1 MPICA
6 RHVMR
11 IASLWVLAA
20 FLPGAAALGQDKI
33 DTGLLHLVPAE
44 AIFLVERRGHT
55 AVREAFLASNLGKMA
70 QDEAILEMVRAS
82 RKRFGKTLILRALF
96 PQATPE
102 EIDEHHKHLHAAL
115 RPFWYNPAVFFVVW
129 DPNTTNGPGVG
140 AYCLPGEHRQPCE
153 DALAALMAVGLPPK
167 GEKGTRQPFTYRS
180 GTTTWQGVAKSY
192 QPFELPK
199 EPDALVKA
207 LKGKTLFMISWSHPV
222 LCVATNLP
230 AADAIG
236 RALPPGRR
244 KGKPILAN
252 ESFQVVQSKTRLAD
266 WAFRWHFN
274 AERLLG
280 QLKGPMGRAGAEQF
294 TRLGLF
300 AVRGIGGTGGYADKV
315 FTRRT
320 YIHAPASE
328 RGLLKAFPPG
338 GSYRKGLS
346 LTPCE
351 STFVLAGQLDVAA
364 IKDLYVTMAMG
375 PVERRPKPE
384 AGAEAGTRPADDK
397 VEKIKKITKALDRLV
412 AGLDGHFGLFVTDLQ
427 SLVGGA
433 MGSAGFPLGAVFGV
447 KDAKQAA
454 AALDALL
461 ELTGAKVTL
470 PEDVP
475 PEARAYRKVP
485 IRRVGEVVR
494 LAMLK
499 DRLIF
504 ALGDNP
510 MKAAI
515 DAALDDIGGL
525 EEGSEAARLL
535 GLCGEGSVAF
545 VMDLKAIAKLAWPIL
560 MQMAQ
565 RSPEFFPFAS
575 LVSAPKLVRMLGP
588 EVAVIRADESGLLL
602 SSRGKIPFATKF
614 PFVVFAPVLVMS
626 AGF

>member
-1 MPICA
+1 MRTRTPHA
-6 RHVMR
+6 VR
-11 IASLWVLAA
+11 IASFWVLAA
-20 FLPGAAALGQDKI
+20 FLSGAAALGRDKI

-44 AIFLVERRGHT
+44 AI
-55 AVREAFLASNLGKMA
+55 FLASNLGKMA

-82 RKRFGKTLILRALF
+82 RKRFGKTLILRSLF
-96 PQATPE
+96 PEATPE

-129 DPNTTNGPGVG
+129 DPNSTDGPGVG
-140 AYCLPGEHRQPCE
+140 AYCLPGDHRQPCE
-153 DALAALMAVGLPPK
+153 DALAALMKVGLPPK
-167 GEKGTRQPFTYRS
+167 GEKGTRQAFTYRS
-180 GTTTWQGVAKSY
+180 GATTWQGVAKSR

-199 EPDALVKA
+199 ETDALRKA
-207 LKGKTLFMISWSHPV
+207 LEGKTLFLISWSHPV
-222 LCVATNLP
+222 LCVATSLP

-236 RALPPGRR
+236 GALPPGRR

-252 ESFQVVQSKTRLAD
+252 ESLQVIQAKTRLAD

-274 AERLLG
+274 AEYLLG
-280 QLKGPMGRAGAEQF
+280 RLKESMGRAGAEQL

-300 AVRGIGGTGGYADKV
+300 ALRGIGGTGGYADKV

-320 YIHAPASE
+320 YLHAPGLKG
-328 RGLLKAFPPG
+328 GLLKAFPPG

-364 IKDLYVTMAMG
+364 VKDLYVGMAMG
-375 PVERRPKPE
+375 QLERPPKPE
-384 AGAEAGTRPADDK
+384 GGAKPGTQPADDK
-397 VEKIKKITKALDRLV
+397 IAKTRKALDRFV

-433 MGSAGFPLGAVFGV
+433 MGSGGFPLGAVFGV
-447 KDAKQAA
+447 KDAKKTT

-461 ELTGAKVTL
+461 EVSGVKITL
-470 PEDVP
+470 PEDVS
-475 PEARAYRKVP
+475 PEARAYRKVA
-485 IRRVGEVVR
+485 IRRVGDVVS
-494 LAMLK
+494 LAIVK
-499 DRLIF
+499 DRLVF

-545 VMDLKAIAKLAWPIL
+545 LMDLKAIAKLAWPIL

-575 LVSAPKLVRMLGP
+575 LVSAPKLTRMLGP
-588 EVAVIRADESGLLL
+588 EVAVIRADEGGLLL

-614 PFVVFAPVLVMS
+614 PFVMFAPMLIMS